1 MVGLGLSL
9 SLFLFFCMAVL
20 ACLAWGISDADV
32 GSAGMGDDCL
42 WYDLRGPIREGPGLW
57 IRVGKGNGPFLLLG

>member
-42 WYDLRGPIREGPGLW
+42 RYGQHL
-57 IRVGKGNGPFLLLG
+57 GKRSHKRDRDFG